1 MSLFLF
7 AQMGYLAQNLICTNQ
22 TLRLNLRIR
31 STWLLRNYFIIHTL
45 VLSSTYTKDY
55 TSIVL
60 KYAAF
65 WLKLRKYLFARFSK
79 IVCASSRYL
88 KQVTFGINFPKT
100 AYYKGCLR
108 IFNLISR
115 VSVPQQPWLNTHT
128 LYNTPISIVT
138 TPRVRNLIKCTLYY
152 MFKHWLNVWASISNS
167 YFLPHSFTCTSLLW
181 QLITFTNVF
190 YFKVYN
196 T

>member
-1 MSLFLF
+1 MDWLLF
-7 AQMGYLAQNLICTNQ
+7 AQMGYLAQNLIYTNR

-45 VLSSTYTKDY
+45 ILSSTYTKDY
-55 TSIVL
+55 MSTTL
-60 KYAAF
+60 KYVTF
-65 WLKLRKYLFARFSK
+65 WLKLSKYLFARFSK
-79 IVCASSRYL
+79 ITCMSSRYL

-100 AYYKGCLR
+100 AYHKGCLR
-108 IFNLISR
+108 IFHLISR
-115 VSVPQQPWLNTHT
+115 ISIHQQPWLNTHT
-128 LYNTPISIVT
+128 LYNTPIPIVT
-138 TPRVRNLIKCTLYY
+138 TPRVRSLIKCTLYY
-152 MFKHWLNVWASISNS
+152 IFKHWLNTWAPISNS
-167 YFLPHSFTCTSLLW
+167 HFLPHSFTCTPLLW